1 MESEARLR
9 VFLDTNVIFSGVSS
23 TGGTTATLIDL
34 AARRAFVVVLSRAVI
49 SELVNNLQRKAPRS
63 LSAIERFFEASQLEA
78 VRTPPAGAVRLWTA
92 RGLTTD
98 ARLAAAA
105 TLAQVDYLCTG
116 DRKLREVVTASSD
129 GPPVVTPRQLLD
141 LLTL

>member
-9 VFLDTNVIFSGVSS
+9 VFLDTNVIYSGLSS
-23 TGGTTATLIDL
+23 SGGTTAASMDL
-34 AARRAFVVVLSRAVI
+34 AARRVFVVVVSRAVI
-49 SELVNNLQRKAPRS
+49 SELVNNLRRKSPRAMPA
-63 LSAIERFFEASQLEA
+63 LDRFFANTQMEA
-78 VRTPPAGAVRLWTA
+78 VRTPPADAVRLWTS

-105 TLAQVDYLCTG
+105 MLAQVDYLCTG
-116 DRKLREVVTASSD
+116 DTRFREIAAASGD
-129 GPPVVTPRQLLD
+129 GPRVVTPRQLLD